1 MKRTAFILAALL
13 AACAPAPQQSELEP
27 AAPVITPEP
36 LPEVPAPD
44 VPAPEPASEPS
55 VVVVPAEPTEP
66 TEPTAAPA
74 APESGG
80 AASGGASAGEAAPTS
95 EPQGTL
101 SISADNQT
109 FVTNVAGEVTPV
121 TVAAGGTFYLRLEFT
136 DPDGVSAAQVELRNT
151 DDPGTLPNGPFSI
164 ASSDCEAALA
174 SVPTELTCTVA
185 VTVAPDAQNIAQAGE
200 VAYAFRPSVTDAAGN
215 STLALSWGYLVVQPQ

>member
-1 MKRTAFILAALL
+1 MKRTALVLVALL
-13 AACAPAPQQSELEP
+13 AACAPGPQQSELEP
-27 AAPVITPEP
+27 TAPVIDPEP

-44 VPAPEPASEPS
+44 APAPEPASEPS
-55 VVVVPAEPTEP
+55 VVVVPAEP

-121 TVAAGGTFYLRLEFT
+121 TVTAGGTFDLRLEFT

-151 DDPGTLPNGPFSI
+151 DDPGTLPRGPFSI

-174 SVPTELTCTVA
+174 SAPTELTCTVA
-185 VTVAPDAQNIAQAGE
+185 VTVAPDAQNIAQADE

-215 STLALSWGYLVVQPQ
+215 STLALSWGYLAVQPQ

>member
-13 AACAPAPQQSELEP
+13 AACTPGPQQSELQP

-36 LPEVPAPD
+36 LPEVPAPE
-44 VPAPEPASEPS
+44 EPASEPS
-55 VVVVPAEPTEP
+55 VVVVPAEPAEP
-66 TEPTAAPA
+66 TESTDAPA

-80 AASGGASAGEAAPTS
+80 AASGGASGGEAAAPTS

-136 DPDGVSAAQVELRNT
+136 DPDGVSAAQVELRNSA
-151 DDPGTLPNGPFSI
+151 DSGTLPSGPFSV

-174 SVPTELTCTVA
+174 STPTELTCTVA

-200 VAYAFRPSVTDAAGN
+200 VAYAFRPFVTDAAGN
-215 STLALSWGYLVVQPQ
+215 STLALSWSYLAVQPQ

>member
-1 MKRTAFILAALL
+1 MKRTAFVLAALL
-13 AACAPAPQQSELEP
+13 AACAPGPQQSELEP
-27 AAPVITPEP
+27 AAPVIEPEP
-36 LPEVPAPD
+36 LPD
-44 VPAPEPASEPS
+44 VPASEPS
-55 VVVVPAEPTEP
+55 VVVVPAEP
-66 TEPTAAPA
+66 ADAPA

-80 AASGGASAGEAAPTS
+80 APAGGAAPTS

-136 DPDGVSAAQVELRNT
+136 DPDGVSAARVELRNT
-151 DDPGTLPNGPFSI
+151 DDPGTLPRGPFTV

-174 SVPTELTCTVA
+174 SAPTELTCTVA
-185 VTVAPDAQNIAQAGE
+185 VTVAPDARNIAQAGE
-200 VAYAFRPSVTDAAGN
+200 VAYAFRPLVTDAAGN

>member
-1 MKRTAFILAALL
+1 MKRTALILTALL
-13 AACAPAPQQSELEP
+13 AACAPGPQQNELQP

-36 LPEVPAPD
+36 LPE

-66 TEPTAAPA
+66 TAAPA

-80 AASGGASAGEAAPTS
+80 AASGGAASGGAPVGEAAPTS

-121 TVAAGGTFYLRLEFT
+121 TVTAGGTFYLRLEFT
-136 DPDGVSAAQVELRNT
+136 DPDGISAAQVELRNT
-151 DDPGTLPNGPFSI
+151 DDPGTLPRGPFSV

-200 VAYAFRPSVTDAAGN
+200 VAYAFRPLVTDAAGN
-215 STLALSWGYLVVQPQ
+215 GDLALSWGYLVVQPQ

>member
-1 MKRTAFILAALL
+1 MKRTAFILVALL
-13 AACAPAPQQSELEP
+13 AACTPGPQQSELQP
-27 AAPVITPEP
+27 TAPVIEPEP
-36 LPEVPAPD
+36 LPEVPAPE
-44 VPAPEPASEPS
+44 VPAPAEPASEPS
-55 VVVVPAEPTEP
+55 VVVVPAEPAEP
-66 TEPTAAPA
+66 ADVPA
-74 APESGG
+74 VPESGG
-80 AASGGASAGEAAPTS
+80 AASGGTPVGEAVPTS

-200 VAYAFRPSVTDAAGN
+200 IAYAFRPSVTDAAGN
-215 STLALSWGYLVVQPQ
+215 STLALSWGYLAVQPQ

>member
-13 AACAPAPQQSELEP
+13 AACAPGPQQSELQP

-36 LPEVPAPD
+36 LPEVPAP
-44 VPAPEPASEPS
+44 AEPASEPS

-66 TEPTAAPA
+66 TDAPA
-74 APESGG
+74 SPESGG
-80 AASGGASAGEAAPTS
+80 APVGEAAAPTS

-121 TVAAGGTFYLRLEFT
+121 TVTAGGTFYLRLEFT
-136 DPDGVSAAQVELRNT
+136 DPDGVSAAQVELRNS
-151 DDPGTLPNGPFSI
+151 DDPGTLPRGPFSV

-200 VAYAFRPSVTDAAGN
+200 VAYAFRPLVTDAAGN
-215 STLALSWGYLVVQPQ
+215 GDLALSWGYLVVQPQ

>member
-13 AACAPAPQQSELEP
+13 AACTPGPQQSELQP

-36 LPEVPAPD
+36 LPEVPAPE
-44 VPAPEPASEPS
+44 VSAPEPASEPS

-66 TEPTAAPA
+66 ADAPA

-80 AASGGASAGEAAPTS
+80 ASSGGAPVGEAAPTS
-95 EPQGTL
+95 VPEGTL

-151 DDPGTLPNGPFSI
+151 DDPGTLPRGPFSI

-174 SVPTELTCTVA
+174 SAPTELTCTVA

-200 VAYAFRPSVTDAAGN
+200 VAYAFRPLVTDAAGN
-215 STLALSWGYLVVQPQ
+215 GDLALSWGYLVVQPQ

>member
-55 VVVVPAEPTEP
+55 VVVVPAEPTD
-66 TEPTAAPA
+66 APA

-80 AASGGASAGEAAPTS
+80 AASGGAPVGEAAAPTS

-121 TVAAGGTFYLRLEFT
+121 TVTAGGTFYLRLEFT
-136 DPDGVSAAQVELRNT
+136 DPDGVSAAQIELRNT
-151 DDPGTLPNGPFSI
+151 DDPGTLPRGPFSI

-185 VTVAPDAQNIAQAGE
+185 VTVAPDTQNIAQAGE
-200 VAYAFRPSVTDAAGN
+200 VAYAFRPLVTDAAGN
-215 STLALSWGYLVVQPQ
+215 GDLALSWGYLVVQPQ

>member
-13 AACAPAPQQSELEP
+13 AACAPGPQQSELQP
-27 AAPVITPEP
+27 AAPIIEPEP
-36 LPEVPAPD
+36 IPEVPAPEA
-44 VPAPEPASEPS
+44 PAPEVPASEPS
-55 VVVVPAEPTEP
+55 VVVVPAEP
-66 TEPTAAPA
+66 ADAP

-80 AASGGASAGEAAPTS
+80 APAGETAAPTS

-121 TVAAGGTFYLRLEFT
+121 TVTAGGTFYLRLEFT
-136 DPDGVSAAQVELRNT
+136 DPDGISTAQVELRNSADT
-151 DDPGTLPNGPFSI
+151 GTLPRGPFSV

-174 SVPTELTCTVA
+174 SAPTELTCTVA

-200 VAYAFRPSVTDAAGN
+200 VAYAFRPLVTDAAGN
-215 STLALSWGYLVVQPQ
+215 GDLALSWGYLVVQP

>member
-13 AACAPAPQQSELEP
+13 AACTPGPQQSELQP
-27 AAPVITPEP
+27 AAPVIEPEP
-36 LPEVPAPD
+36 LPEV
-44 VPAPEPASEPS
+44 PEPASEPS
-55 VVVVPAEPTEP
+55 VVVVPAVPTEP
-66 TEPTAAPA
+66 ADAPA
-74 APESGG
+74 APE
-80 AASGGASAGEAAPTS
+80 SGGASAGEAAPTS

-136 DPDGVSAAQVELRNT
+136 DPDGISAAQVELRNT
-151 DDPGTLPNGPFSI
+151 ADPGTLPRGPFSV
-164 ASSDCEAALA
+164 ASSDCEATLA
-174 SVPTELTCTVA
+174 SAPTELTCTVA

-200 VAYAFRPSVTDAAGN
+200 VAYAFRPLVTDAAGN
-215 STLALSWGYLVVQPQ
+215 GDLALSWGYLVVQPQ